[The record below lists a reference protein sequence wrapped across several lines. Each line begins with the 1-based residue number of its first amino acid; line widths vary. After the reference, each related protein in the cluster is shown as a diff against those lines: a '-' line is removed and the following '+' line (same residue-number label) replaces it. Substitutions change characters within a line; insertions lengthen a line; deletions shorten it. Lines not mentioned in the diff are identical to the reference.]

1 MTIEEAIE
9 HLITVKGYYT
19 SDRDFTPRGEDYE
32 PLLAEEKQAI
42 DKAVETLKKQIPKKP
57 IEKSPWVYHCPSCDS
72 QDIEDVFIKK
82 FNFCLDCGQALDWSD
97 NDD

>member
-1 MTIEEAIE
+1 MTIEEAKNQLEELMQDRKSFICGGDDEIYKADIE
-9 HLITVKGYYT
+9 ALQT
-19 SDRDFTPRGEDYE
+19 
-32 PLLAEEKQAI
+32 AMQAL
-42 DKAVETLKKQIPKKP
+42 EKQIPRKP

>member
-1 MTIEEAIE
+1 MTIEEAIRAIK
-9 HLITVKGYYT
+9 HDLRWKLLK
-19 SDRDFTPRGEDYE
+19 DYQQDV
-32 PLLAEEKQAI
+32 ADMAI
-42 DKAVETLKKQIPKKP
+42 SALEKQIPKKP

>member
-1 MTIEEAIE
+1 MTSEEAIRTIK
-9 HLITVKGYYT
+9 HDLRWKLLK
-19 SDRDFTPRGEDYE
+19 DYQQDV
-32 PLLAEEKQAI
+32 ADMAI
-42 DKAVETLKKQIPKKP
+42 SALEKQIPKKP